1 MSDQLTAAAQAMNV
15 PEPIVE
21 RSARARAAASG
32 MSYEEVLAAWAGGGA
47 VAVAAPP
54 AEAPAA
60 EPEAAPQEAAPEAPA
75 AAPQPE
81 APAPAAPAA
90 APEPAVGPVAVAAFE
105 EVEEEEPVE
114 PLPLGERVRLAGRVG
129 AWTGAILGVLGLVFG
144 STWLLG
150 AASVAGEE
158 GAYTPAVEVTTTTF
172 LIGTTLLSIVFGVVV
187 AAFSRAAAGWLDP
200 GARLEGRFKA
210 TVAMGIG
217 LGLVLGVAAGA
228 VMASAFGEPIE
239 GAEGMVLMR
248 IVPALFVVALG
259 GAALGWLTAA
269 LVQVIGVPV
278 GVGEEDAEEIEEVRG
293 RLRAALSIPL
303 AAVLLLALIVIPLG
317 LVFIRS
323 NEMASGG
330 AALLAIFAAGSI
342 LGISAISA
350 SRPTMRITFGEFLVA
365 VAGVATV
372 VLIIFA
378 VIQTRAEPSEE
389 ASEEPAA
396 TEQTAGEEGGEEGD
410 VDAIEEDAA
419 GDAFLRRIVL

>member
-228 VMASAFGEPIE
+228 GVGAAVGGPIA
-239 GAEGMVLMR
+239 GAAGRVQWR
-248 IVPALFVVALG
+248 VVPAPVVVVHG
-259 GAALGWLTAA
+259 
-269 LVQVIGVPV
+269 

-350 SRPTMRITFGEFLVA
+350 SRPTMR
-365 VAGVATV
+365 
-372 VLIIFA
+372 
-378 VIQTRAEPSEE
+378 
-389 ASEEPAA
+389 
-396 TEQTAGEEGGEEGD
+396 
-410 VDAIEEDAA
+410 
-419 GDAFLRRIVL
+419 

>member
-32 MSYEEVLAAWAGGGA
+32 MTYEEVLAAWAGGGA
-47 VAVAAPP
+47 VAASAP
-54 AEAPAA
+54 ATEAPAS
-60 EPEAAPQEAAPEAPA
+60 EPEAAPAEAPTAEESA
-75 AAPQPE
+75 AAPASE
-81 APAPAAPAA
+81 APAPAAAPAASPAPAA
-90 APEPAVGPVAVAAFE
+90 APVAVAAFE
-105 EVEEEEPVE
+105 EAEEEPVE
-114 PLPLGERVRLAGRVG
+114 PLPLGERVRIAGRVG
-129 AWTGAILGVLGLVFG
+129 AWTGAVLGLLGLVFG

-158 GAYTPAVEVTTTTF
+158 GAYTPAVEVTTSRF
-172 LIGTTLLSIVFGVVV
+172 LLGATLLSIVFGVVV
-187 AAFSRAAAGWLDP
+187 AAFSRGAAGWLHP

-228 VMASAFGEPIE
+228 VMVSAFGEPIE
-239 GAEGMVLMR
+239 NVEGMVLIRM
-248 IVPALFVVALG
+248 VPAVFVVALG

-278 GVGEEDAEEIEEVRG
+278 GVQDEDAAEIEEVRG
-293 RLRAALSIPL
+293 RLRAAVSIPL
-303 AAVLLLALIVIPLG
+303 AAVLLLAFIVIPLG

-330 AALLAIFAAGSI
+330 AALLAIFAAASI
-342 LGISAISA
+342 LGIAAISA

-389 ASEEPAA
+389 ATEEPAA
-396 TEQTAGEEGGEEGD
+396 TEETAQEEGD
-410 VDAIEEDAA
+410 VDAIEEDAE
-419 GDAFLRRIVL
+419 GDALLRRIVL

>member
-15 PEPIVE
+15 PEPLVE

-47 VAVAAPP
+47 VAAAAPP
-54 AEAPAA
+54 AEAPTA
-60 EPEAAPQEAAPEAPA
+60 EPEAAPEETPAAEEA
-75 AAPQPE
+75 AAPVPE
-81 APAPAAPAA
+81 PATPAAPAAPAA
-90 APEPAVGPVAVAAFE
+90 PPPVAVAAFE
-105 EVEEEEPVE
+105 EMDEEAEPVE

-129 AWTGAILGVLGLVFG
+129 AWSGAILGLLGLVLG

-158 GAYTPAVEVTTTTF
+158 GAYSPAVEVTTSTF
-172 LIGTTLLSIVFGVVV
+172 LIGVTLLSIVFGVIV
-187 AAFSRAAAGWLDP
+187 AAFSRAAAGWLHP

-210 TVAMGIG
+210 TVALGIA
-217 LGLVLGVAAGA
+217 LGLVLGVAAGS
-228 VMASAFGEPIE
+228 VMVSAFGEPIE
-239 GAEGMVLMR
+239 GAEGMSVLR
-248 IVPALFVVALG
+248 IVPAVFVVALG

-278 GVGEEDAEEIEEVRG
+278 GVREEDAEEIEEVRG
-293 RLRAALSIPL
+293 RLRAALSIPV
-303 AAVLLLALIVIPLG
+303 AAVVLLALIVLPLG
-317 LVFIRS
+317 MVFIRS

-330 AALLAIFAAGSI
+330 AALLAIVAAGSI
-342 LGISAISA
+342 LGISSISA
-350 SRPTMRITFGEFLVA
+350 SRPTMRITFGEFMVA

-389 ASEEPAA
+389 ATDEPAA
-396 TEQTAGEEGGEEGD
+396 TEETTAGEGAEEGD
-410 VDAIEEDAA
+410 VDAIEDTD
-419 GDAFLRRIVL
+419 GDALVRCIVL